1 MKKTTK
7 MINIQKKKKYTK
19 KRETETKIFPLK
31 ASLAA
36 KVPKQM
42 KKHNIKKNSLR
53 NHRSDPN
60 VTQNKMFI

>member
-7 MINIQKKKKYTK
+7 MINIQKKNTQRKE
-19 KRETETKIFPLK
+19 RETETKIFPFK